1 MWTDPVHWPNVK
13 KISAEKA
20 GVNVIDRGFINI
32 DILIRTNVAHI
43 FAIGNIVGQPML
55 AHRRFTQAMVF

>member
-1 MWTDPVHWPNVK
+1 MSTDPVLWTNVK

-20 GVNVIDRGFINI
+20 GVNVIDRGFIYI

-55 AHRRFTQAMVF
+55 AHRRFTRAMVF

>member
-1 MWTDPVHWPNVK
+1 MWTDPVPWPNFK

-55 AHRRFTQAMVF
+55 AHRRLTQAMVF